1 MARYKDVRPGLN
13 HVAAYQVAGIPFAS
27 GSINPDQLGDVQS
40 ATEGGPYRV
49 KFPAVTKWIHIIN
62 HGQSSGQNLKV
73 SFSKHGIVGQTT
85 GSPAGSY
92 DGAPAP
98 GTCNFIVPHK
108 GSTTPQ
114 HHQVTLQVKVT
125 EIWVTGS
132 GTAGSTFDV
141 IAGLT
146 NIATASA
153 ATTAGN
159 SWSGS
164 LGVG

>member
-1 MARYKDVRPGLN
+1 MASYKDVRPGLN

-27 GSINPDQLGDVQS
+27 GSINPDQLGAD
-40 ATEGGPYRV
+40 GPYRV
-49 KFPAVTKWIHIIN
+49 KFPSVTKWIHIIN
-62 HGQSSGQNLKV
+62 HGTSAQQDLKV
-73 SFSKHGIVGQTT
+73 SFSKHGITGQTT
-85 GSPAGSY
+85 ASPAGSY

-98 GTCNFIVPHK
+98 GTSNFRVPHK
-108 GSTTPQ
+108 GNNTPQ
-114 HHQVTLQVKVT
+114 HHQIALNVKVT

-132 GTAGSTFDV
+132 GLAGSKFDI

-164 LGVG
+164 LGVS